1 MAESDSGGRY
11 TAHAQAV
18 EHGRGNRTRVRPE
31 DVRGRPGPRG
41 RSRRAAFV
49 SMMQAAENR
58 ERDDLAHTWRPHGS
72 RDRRVLAERE
82 VRSHR
87 VVIAL
92 QVLAEDP
99 PEVPLVQH
107 DHVVEAVP
115 A

>member
-31 DVRGRPGPRG
+31 DVRGRPGSRG
-41 RSRRAAFV
+41 RSRRVAFV
-49 SMMQAAENR
+49 SMMQAAEDR
-58 ERDDLAHTWRPHGS
+58 ERDDLAHPRRLDGP
-72 RDRRVLAERE
+72 RERRVLARRE
-82 VRSHR
+82 MRSQR
-87 VVIAL
+87 VIIGIE
-92 QVLAEDP
+92 VLAEDP